1 MVNYLRF
8 NLVGIIGGIK
18 PWSELTNLKYLAIP
32 KAYRGTFEDVR
43 GDHPEWKG
51 RRTAFLPGH
60 GTVLFIEGV
69 SFEIV
74 DDVKHYAV
82 CISDADGGSGEMKC
96 TAKNKTEARQRGR
109 EYIKAWKAAMAQN
122 RIQSGK

>member
-1 MVNYLRF
+1 MER
-8 NLVGIIGGIK
+8 ITK
-18 PWSELTNLKYLAIP
+18 SQYLAIP

-43 GDHPEWKG
+43 GDHPEWN
-51 RRTAFLPGH
+51 

-109 EYIKAWKAAMAQN
+109 EYIKAWKLRGAKIEYIREMDAQEV
-122 RIQSGK
+122 QEYEAKS

>member
-1 MVNYLRF
+1 MER
-8 NLVGIIGGIK
+8 ITK
-18 PWSELTNLKYLAIP
+18 SQYLAIP

-96 TAKNKTEARQRGR
+96 TAKNKKAIWNSFPKDGKPEWLTMRQIEKYER
-109 EYIKAWKAAMAQN
+109 KMVQ
-122 RIQSGK
+122 

>member
-1 MVNYLRF
+1 MER
-8 NLVGIIGGIK
+8 ITK
-18 PWSELTNLKYLAIP
+18 SQYLAIP

-74 DDVKHYAV
+74 DDV
-82 CISDADGGSGEMKC
+82 C
-96 TAKNKTEARQRGR
+96 GR
-109 EYIKAWKAAMAQN
+109 RK
-122 RIQSGK
+122 R

>member
-1 MVNYLRF
+1 MER
-8 NLVGIIGGIK
+8 ITK
-18 PWSELTNLKYLAIP
+18 SQYLAIP

-82 CISDADGGSGEMKC
+82 CISDAEFEKRVKRYD
-96 TAKNKTEARQRGR
+96 RQRQAAA
-109 EYIKAWKAAMAQN
+109 EAAEKARLSAVKNETEVEAVPA
-122 RIQSGK
+122 